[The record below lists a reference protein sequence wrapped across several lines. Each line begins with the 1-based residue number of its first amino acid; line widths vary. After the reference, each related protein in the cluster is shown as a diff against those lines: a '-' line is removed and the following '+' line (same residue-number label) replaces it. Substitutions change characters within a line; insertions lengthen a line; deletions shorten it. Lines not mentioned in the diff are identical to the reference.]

1 MLPLQAFDPAA
12 DVRIVQRRL
21 PHWSQAGTI
30 AFLTWR
36 TNDSIPVEVLHRWH
50 EERREWLSRHLA
62 PRDENVSRSETP
74 IWSSSKWEAVLSQ
87 LNPRLRSEFLRI
99 FSTRW
104 HDHLDDCHGEC
115 LLRRPDLAQIIA
127 DSLRHFDGDRYE
139 LTDFVVMPNHVHV
152 LAAFPDDETM
162 LRQCDSWKHFT
173 ATKIH
178 RCLGRSGRLWQQD
191 GFDHLVRSDEQ
202 FVYLRGY
209 FADNPRKARLRDG
222 EFIHYS
228 KPLPK

>member
-1 MLPLQAFDPAA
+1 MLLLQAFDPNA

-36 TNDSIPVEVLHRWH
+36 TKDSIPAEVLNRWH
-50 EERREWLSRHLA
+50 AERREWVSRHLA
-62 PRDENVSRSETP
+62 PRDENGSRSEAKT
-74 IWSSSKWEAVLSQ
+74 WSESSLKAALSR
-87 LNPRLRSEFLRI
+87 LAPRVQAEFFRI
-99 FSTRW
+99 FSSRW
-104 HDHLDDCHGEC
+104 HDHLDACHGEC
-115 LLRRPDLAQIIA
+115 LLRRHDLAKIVA
-127 DSLRHFDGDRYE
+127 DSLMHFDGDRYE

-162 LRQCDSWKHFT
+162 LKQCDSWKHFT
-173 ATKIH
+173 AARIH
-178 RCLGRSGRLWQQD
+178 RCLGRTGRLWQQD

-202 FVYLRGY
+202 FEYLRVY
-209 FADNPRKARLRDG
+209 FADNPRKARLKQG

-228 KPLPK
+228 KVLK